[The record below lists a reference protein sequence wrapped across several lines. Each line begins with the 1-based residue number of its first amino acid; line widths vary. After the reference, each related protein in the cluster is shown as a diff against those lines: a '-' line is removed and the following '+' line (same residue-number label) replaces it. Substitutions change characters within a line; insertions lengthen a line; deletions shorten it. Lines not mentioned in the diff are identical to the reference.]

1 MGKEI
6 LNQNDL
12 LKILPFKRTK
22 LFELLR
28 SKEIPTVKIGRDY
41 IITRS
46 ALYQWIEDNLGQEI
60 IYK

>member
-1 MGKEI
+1 MEKEI

-28 SKEIPTVKIGRDY
+28 SKEMPTVKIGRDY
-41 IITRS
+41 IITRT
-46 ALYQWIEDNLGQEI
+46 ALLNWIEENLGQEI

>member
-1 MGKEI
+1 MNKEI

-28 SKEIPTVKIGRDY
+28 SKELPTVKIGKDY
-41 IITRS
+41 IITRT
-46 ALYQWIEDNLGQEI
+46 ALLQWIESNLGTEI
-60 IYK
+60 HYK

>member
-1 MGKEI
+1 MDNEI

-12 LKILPFKRTK
+12 LEILPFKRTK

-28 SKEIPTVKIGRDY
+28 SRELPTVKIGKDY
-41 IITRS
+41 LITRA
-46 ALYQWIEDNLGQEI
+46 ALYKWIEDNLGQEI

>member
-1 MGKEI
+1 MEKEI

-41 IITRS
+41 IITRA
-46 ALYQWIEDNLGQEI
+46 ALLNWIEENLGQEI

>member
-1 MGKEI
+1 MSKEV

-12 LKILPFKRTK
+12 LEILPFKRTK

-41 IITRS
+41 IITRT
-46 ALYQWIEDNLGQEI
+46 ALLTWIEENLGQEI

>member
-1 MGKEI
+1 MEKEI

-12 LKILPFKRTK
+12 LEILPFKRTK

-41 IITRS
+41 IITRTT
-46 ALYQWIEDNLGQEI
+46 LLTWIEKNLGQEI
-60 IYK
+60 MYK

>member
-1 MGKEI
+1 MEKEI

-41 IITRS
+41 IITRT
-46 ALYQWIEDNLGQEI
+46 ALLNWIEENLGQEI

>member
-1 MGKEI
+1 MEKEI

-41 IITRS
+41 LVTRA
-46 ALYQWIEDNLGQEI
+46 ALLTWIEENLGQEI